1 MRTFNEIKVNL
12 TDYKVIRF
20 WHFFPHAKLY
30 NHKNV
35 IGITISII
43 KEICYRVNYKSKTT
57 ELNSLETTYVWM
69 VLTLIRKLFPPETIA
84 VCPLTLIKLNLPWQ
98 L

>member
-1 MRTFNEIKVNL
+1 MEEIKVNL

-35 IGITISII
+35 LGITISII

-57 ELNSLETTYVWM
+57 ELNSLETTYSCMNGIYLNKKVISTRDNCSM
-69 VLTLIRKLFPPETIA
+69 SAYANET
-84 VCPLTLIKLNLPWQ
+84 
-98 L
+98 